1 VLGGLDIGGALR
13 TLEPIRTGL
22 VLFLRKGRAVIRLSK
37 HADYGIVIM
46 TNLARQPGR
55 QHNAPEVAAHSH
67 IPLPMASK
75 ILKTLA
81 RAGLLASHR
90 GVKGGYGLARPAATI
105 SVAEVIS
112 ALDGPIAVTA
122 CIEDGPGGCEIEAFC
137 PARAN
142 WQRINDAIRA
152 ALEGI
157 SMAEMAQAIPMVFR
171 APALGAHGRPSQRPL
186 GSA

>member
-1 VLGGLDIGGALR
+1 LAEG
-13 TLEPIRTGL
+13 TP
-22 VLFLRKGRAVIRLSK
+22 VIRLSK

-55 QHNAPEVAAHSH
+55 QHNAPEVAAQSH

-75 ILKTLA
+75 ILKSLA

-90 GVKGGYGLARPAATI
+90 GVKGGYGLARPAAAI

-142 WQRINDAIRA
+142 WQRINDAIRI

-157 SMAEMAQAIPMVFR
+157 SMAEMAQALPVFLR
-171 APALGAHGRPSQRPL
+171 PPTIGVQGRPPQGPM

>member
-1 VLGGLDIGGALR
+1 
-13 TLEPIRTGL
+13 
-22 VLFLRKGRAVIRLSK
+22 VIRLSK

-55 QHNAPEVAAHSH
+55 QQNAPEVAAQSH

-75 ILKTLA
+75 ILKSLA

-90 GVKGGYGLARPAATI
+90 GVKGGYGLARPAAAI

-122 CIEDGPGGCEIEAFC
+122 CIEDGPGGCEIEALC

-142 WQRINDAIRA
+142 WQRINEAIRT

-157 SMAEMAQAIPMVFR
+157 SMAEMAQAIPVVFR
-171 APALGAHGRPSQRPL
+171 PPAIALHAGPPQEPL
-186 GSA
+186 GTA